1 MKSSARSSS
10 LRIFLSTLSLRRAT
24 YRPGCRAAAAKFL
37 STLSLRRATAVLVL
51 ELVQPVISI
60 HALLA
65 ESDTFGPARLASG
78 AYFYPRSPCGERLR
92 APNHNSCLRNNFYP
106 RSPCGERQRRQN
118 RLSPNRKISIHAL
131 LAESDYDN
139 GNPVAVS
146 DLFLS
151 TLSLRR
157 ATRETVPRGGHIIF
171 LSTLSLRRA
180 TPRGPSSNTTI
191 LYFYPR
197 SPCGERRRRPSSPLH
212 HPYFYPRSPCGE
224 RLRKTVPSGGHII
237 FLSTLS
243 LRRATKHLLII

>member
-131 LAESDYDN
+131 LAESDKTCYR
-139 GNPVAVS
+139 PQ
-146 DLFLS
+146 
-151 TLSLRR
+151 
-157 ATRETVPRGGHIIF
+157 RGDSH
-171 LSTLSLRRA
+171 
-180 TPRGPSSNTTI
+180 
-191 LYFYPR
+191 FYPR

-224 RLRKTVPSGGHII
+224 RLQVVNVEQDTIDISIHALLAESDDGRRTGFGSGRISIH
-237 FLSTLS
+237 
-243 LRRATKHLLII
+243 ALLAESD

>member
-131 LAESDYDN
+131 LAESDKTCYR
-139 GNPVAVS
+139 PQ
-146 DLFLS
+146 
-151 TLSLRR
+151 
-157 ATRETVPRGGHIIF
+157 RGDSH
-171 LSTLSLRRA
+171 
-180 TPRGPSSNTTI
+180 
-191 LYFYPR
+191 FYPR
-197 SPCGERRRRPSSPLH
+197 SPCGERRVLMGGLSFDG
-212 HPYFYPRSPCGE
+212 YFYPRSPCGE
-224 RLRKTVPSGGHII
+224 RLR
-237 FLSTLS
+237 
-243 LRRATKHLLII
+243 